1 MKEYMKVYNLVPVIL
16 NTPIIPWSSC
26 FHIIIIIII
35 IIIFLT
41 LLTKNHI
48 SQNKNQILPKYTS
61 ENA

>member
-1 MKEYMKVYNLVPVIL
+1 MKVYNLVPVIL

-26 FHIIIIIII
+26 FHIIIIIIFF
-35 IIIFLT
+35 FLT

-48 SQNKNQILPKYTS
+48 SQNKNQILPKHTS

>member
-1 MKEYMKVYNLVPVIL
+1 MKEYMKVCNLVPVIL
-16 NTPIIPWSSC
+16 NTPIIPWSSS
-26 FHIIIIIII
+26 FHIIII

-41 LLTKNHI
+41 LLPKNHI

>member
-1 MKEYMKVYNLVPVIL
+1 MREYMKVYNLVPVIL

-35 IIIFLT
+35 FFLT
-41 LLTKNHI
+41 LLTKNHM
-48 SQNKNQILPKYTS
+48 SQNKNQILPKHTS

>member
-1 MKEYMKVYNLVPVIL
+1 MKVYNLVPVIL

-35 IIIFLT
+35 FFLT
-41 LLTKNHI
+41 LLTKNHM
-48 SQNKNQILPKYTS
+48 SQNKNQILPKHTS

>member
-1 MKEYMKVYNLVPVIL
+1 MKVYNLVPVIL
-16 NTPIIPWSSC
+16 NTPIIPWGSC

-35 IIIFLT
+35 FFLT

-48 SQNKNQILPKYTS
+48 SQNKNQILPKHTS

>member
-35 IIIFLT
+35 FFLT